1 MKKLALVLCFVLCSF
16 RVYANH
22 DVDRFVEDYIKKK
35 QIPGLALLVVK
46 DGKILE
52 QKGYGFA
59 NLENQVPVKPETIF
73 QSGSMG
79 KQFTATAV
87 MLLVEQ
93 GKINLDDPI
102 GKYLK
107 VPDAWNEMTVRRM
120 LSHTSGLDDYPDDF
134 DFRKDYTE
142 DQLLE
147 IVGKQ
152 PLQFAPGTQWSYSN
166 LAFLTLGILIHKV
179 SGQFYGDF
187 LKEHVWQPLGM
198 NSTRIISEEDLVPN
212 RAAGYRLVKG
222 QIKNQEWVAPS
233 MNTTA
238 DGSMY
243 FNIVDLAK
251 WDAGLYTEKILK
263 KSSFDQMWTPIQL
276 KDGSTYPYGFGW
288 FLEKTNGH
296 RLIEHAG
303 EWQGFSTEIARYVD
317 DHLTVVA
324 LTNLS
329 GADAPYVAHVVA
341 GIYNAAL
348 QLPKHKEITID
359 AKTLQSYTGKYAL
372 STDRNVEVKVEA
384 NHLVLVWGDWTGEML
399 ADSKTTFFVPDSE
412 TTMRFVTDD
421 KGHATS
427 MILNTGR
434 DRELKRVSD

>member
-1 MKKLALVLCFVLCSF
+1 LLLLLCPLFI
-16 RVYANH
+16 YANSE
-22 DVDRFVEDYIKKK
+22 VDRFVQDYIHKK

-46 DGKILE
+46 NGKIE
-52 QKGYGFA
+52 IEKGYGFA
-59 NLENQVPVKPETIF
+59 NLEHQVPVKPETIF

-93 GKINLDDPI
+93 GKIHLDDPI

-107 VPDAWNEMTVRRM
+107 VPDAWNELTVRRM
-120 LSHTSGLDDYPDDF
+120 LSHTSGLDDYPDNF

-152 PLQFAPGTQWSYSN
+152 PLKFAAGTQWEYSN

-198 NSTRIISEEDLVPN
+198 NSTRIISEEDIIPN
-212 RAAGYRLVKG
+212 RAAGYRLVNG
-222 QIKNQEWVAPS
+222 QWKNQEWVTPS

-251 WDAGLYTEKILK
+251 WDASLYTEKILK
-263 KSSFDQMWTPIQL
+263 KSSLDQMWTPIQL

-288 FLEKTNGH
+288 FLGKTNGH

-303 EWQGFSTEIARYVD
+303 EWQGFSTNISRYVED
-317 DHLTVVA
+317 RLSVVV

-329 GADAPYVAHVVA
+329 GADAPYVSHVVA
-341 GIYNAAL
+341 GIYNSAL
-348 QLPKHKEITID
+348 KLPKHNEVQID
-359 AKTLQSYTGKYAL
+359 PKILRTYTGKYEL
-372 STDRNVEVKVEA
+372 SADRNVEVKTEG
-384 NHLVLVWGDWTGEML
+384 NHLIALWGDSKLEML
-399 ADSKTTFFVPDSE
+399 AESETGFFVPDSE
-412 TTMRFVTDD
+412 TTMTFKKDE
-421 KGHATS
+421 KGQVVS
-427 MILNTGR
+427 MIVHTGR
-434 DRELKRVSD
+434 DRELKKIAQP